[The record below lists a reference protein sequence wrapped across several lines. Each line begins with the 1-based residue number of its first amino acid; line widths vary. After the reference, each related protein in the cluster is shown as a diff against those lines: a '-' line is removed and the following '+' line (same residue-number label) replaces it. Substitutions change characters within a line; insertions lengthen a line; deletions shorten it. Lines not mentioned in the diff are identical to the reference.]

1 MATKMSKEADEAHN
15 KKDKKDGKDNK
26 GPDGSDKA
34 QVPNNSTGFSYK
46 PADESSEMIN
56 QNDK

>member
-1 MATKMSKEADEAHN
+1 MSKETDEIHN
-15 KKDKKDGKDNK
+15 KKDRKDDKNNK
-26 GPDGSDKA
+26 GPDGSDKPQA
-34 QVPNNSTGFSYK
+34 PNNSTGFSYK